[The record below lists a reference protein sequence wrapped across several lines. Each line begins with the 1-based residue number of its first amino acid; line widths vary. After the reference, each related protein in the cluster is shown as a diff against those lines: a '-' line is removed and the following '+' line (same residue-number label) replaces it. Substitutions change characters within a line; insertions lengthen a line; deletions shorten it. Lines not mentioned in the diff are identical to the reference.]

1 MKRNSNEG
9 GKEIEKKTW
18 QMWKSNYTLPRMSR
32 EVSKLTHWS
41 EYLSLCFVVNYLHRR
56 KGIGFS
62 RKQLKYAFSKI
73 PKDEVEGSRVGAW
86 KWLLQ
91 LGGYEYNE
99 GKKSGLRV
107 AKNTPI
113 LSSHKQKIV
122 SDEVSI
128 EG

>member
-1 MKRNSNEG
+1 MTWQSLERKV
-9 GKEIEKKTW
+9 W
-18 QMWKSNYTLPRMSR
+18 QMWKENYTLPRMSK

-62 RKQLKYAFSKI
+62 RKQLEYAFSKI
-73 PKDEVEGSRVGAW
+73 PKDDVEGSKKEAW
-86 KWLLQ
+86 AWLLH
-91 LGGYEYNE
+91 LGGYNYNR
-99 GKKSGLRV
+99 GKNSGLRV

-113 LSSHKQKIV
+113 LSCSKQKIV
-122 SDEVSI
+122 SDEVSL